1 MNQVIKMMNVAH
13 VCRNEADA
21 GRKNS
26 KGREAILQHGRS
38 TPGKTKGEVIN
49 DMEESWVVARELAS
63 VVPD

>member
-38 TPGKTKGEVIN
+38 TPLRNWQEKRRVIN
-49 DMEESWVVARELAS
+49 DME
-63 VVPD
+63 DI